1 MIKYIHYISLI
12 IALVGCYNSTD
23 KPILHHNLPTP
34 TLSIEVLK
42 KEILGTTPQQ
52 IKENTI
58 VVGRVISSDEDDNFY
73 RTIVVDDGTGA
84 IEVMM
89 GTSPLS
95 ADYPEGLIVA
105 LQLKGCYIGYQRGVA
120 VVGTHAPDY
129 ESYDIGYFA
138 SREAI
143 DKVVK
148 RGDDVVIQPARHLSI
163 PELQRRDCGRLIAID
178 GLHLVSTTSI
188 DTLAGETLHDARW
201 KGYSLFKSDAGDS
214 IAVYTRDYARFAQQS
229 VPTDDVQLCG
239 ILQWAPYNG
248 QKECYQLKMR
258 YAKDCVTH

>member
-1 MIKYIHYISLI
+1 MIRFIGYISLI
-12 IALVGCYNSTD
+12 IMLVGCYNSTD
-23 KPILHHNLPTP
+23 KPVLHHNLPAP
-34 TLSIEVLK
+34 TASIEVLK
-42 KEILGTTPQQ
+42 GEILATTPQQ
-52 IKENTI
+52 IKDNVI

-95 ADYPEGLIVA
+95 ADYPEGAIVA

-120 VVGTHAPDY
+120 VVGTRAPDY

-148 RGDDVVIQPARHLSI
+148 RGDDVVVQPARRVSI
-163 PELQRRDCGRLIAID
+163 PELQRSDCGRLVAID
-178 GLHLVSTTSI
+178 GLHLVATTSI
-188 DTLAGETLHDARW
+188 DTLAGETLHDAHW
-201 KGYSLFKSDAGDS
+201 AGYSLFKSETGDS
-214 IAVYTRDYARFAQQS
+214 IAVYTRDYARFAQHAI
-229 VPTDDVQLCG
+229 PTDDVQISG
-239 ILQWAPYNG
+239 IVQWAPYNG

-258 YAKDCVTH
+258 YAKDCVIH